1 MRQAVGTPS
10 YVILTG
16 AMKRAVYILIL
27 FLLSSCTS
35 YNYVV
40 KDGGDGVYYA
50 ESPPVYTYV
59 DGYFGFPYFGPYSGY
74 WYNPIWYSP
83 LLGHHYSW
91 YRPYQACGMPYYFPS
106 HAFAGQQGPRK
117 GKKARVSD
125 PVVSAPPTRIILP
138 VDLEQMT
145 IAPQSSR
152 YASKNPSFNAAGS
165 KSRYAAKSVR
175 SSNSVKR
182 SSTGVYRPSSSYRS
196 PSSSRYPST
205 PSRSQGSRHAPS
217 RMVIDDDH

>member
-16 AMKRAVYILIL
+16 AMKRAAYILIL

-83 LLGHHYSW
+83 LLGPHYSCLL
-91 YRPYQACGMPYYFPS
+91 Y
-106 HAFAGQQGPRK
+106 
-117 GKKARVSD
+117 
-125 PVVSAPPTRIILP
+125 T
-138 VDLEQMT
+138 
-145 IAPQSSR
+145 
-152 YASKNPSFNAAGS
+152 
-165 KSRYAAKSVR
+165 
-175 SSNSVKR
+175 
-182 SSTGVYRPSSSYRS
+182 S
-196 PSSSRYPST
+196 PSPR
-205 PSRSQGSRHAPS
+205 
-217 RMVIDDDH
+217 DKF